1 MPHFV
6 IDVPDIPYTING
18 KKIEIAVKQA
28 VHGEAIPN
36 IDSISNPDSLSYFED
51 IDFIITEMENWV
63 VDEKPN
69 LTLSEAIM
77 LSWNIGIAS

>member
-1 MPHFV
+1 MC
-6 IDVPDIPYTING
+6 NWM
-18 KKIEIAVKQA
+18 
-28 VHGEAIPN
+28 N
-36 IDSISNPDSLSYFED
+36 WED
-51 IDFIITEMENWV
+51 IDFLITEMENWV